1 MDESFT
7 AKLMDVGSEVS
18 FDEGQVLVEPGL
30 PVNGVFLVL
39 QGVLTVASP
48 DGEDERGPGQVIGE
62 WEKLDGS
69 EDVRVTAMSEVRLLA
84 VDRASYEAA
93 LTG

>member
-7 AKLMDVGSEVS
+7 AKLVDVGSEVS
-18 FDEGQVLVEPGL
+18 FDEGHVLVEPGI

-39 QGVLTVASP
+39 QGLVLVQGP
-48 DGEDERGPGQVIGE
+48 DGEDERGPGQVVGE

-69 EDVRVTAMSEVRLLA
+69 EDVRVIALTEVRLIA

>member
-1 MDESFT
+1 M
-7 AKLMDVGSEVS
+7 
-18 FDEGQVLVEPGL
+18 LVEPGL

-39 QGVLTVASP
+39 QGILLVRTP
-48 DGEDERGPGQVIGE
+48 EGEDERGPGQVVGE

-69 EDVRVTAMSEVRLLA
+69 GDVGVVSLTDVRLIA